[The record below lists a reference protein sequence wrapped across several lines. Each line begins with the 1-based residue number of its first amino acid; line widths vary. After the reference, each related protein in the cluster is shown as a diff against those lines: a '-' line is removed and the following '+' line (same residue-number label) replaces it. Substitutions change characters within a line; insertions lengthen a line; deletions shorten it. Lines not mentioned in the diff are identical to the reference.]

1 MRLRHGGRSR
11 RLKPAALG
19 RDTSRCAE
27 LLFPLAIPNAHGR
40 LEEVMVGRKGAH
52 LQHMLSLPRN
62 NLAPNFYFGMQQEP
76 PYQNLLALSGVKGSR
91 RFCGSI

>member
-52 LQHMLSLPRN
+52 LQHKMLSLPAKQ
-62 NLAPNFYFGMQQEP
+62 LCPKFLFGMQQEFLFKI
-76 PYQNLLALSGVKGSR
+76 YWHCRA
-91 RFCGSI
+91 

>member
-52 LQHMLSLPRN
+52 LH
-62 NLAPNFYFGMQQEP
+62 APNFYLACNKFP
-76 PYQNLLALSGVKGSR
+76 IQNLLALSGVKGSR

>member
-52 LQHMLSLPRN
+52 LQHMLKNFSETTLPHKFYLACNKNSLSKFIGTVGREG
-62 NLAPNFYFGMQQEP
+62 LA
-76 PYQNLLALSGVKGSR
+76 
-91 RFCGSI
+91 

>member
-62 NLAPNFYFGMQQEP
+62 NLAPNFYFGMQQEF
-76 PYQNLLALSGVKGSR
+76 LSKFIGTVGREGLA
-91 RFCGSI
+91 

>member
-52 LQHMLSLPRN
+52 LQHMLK
-62 NLAPNFYFGMQQEP
+62 NFSETTLHQILFGMQQEF
-76 PYQNLLALSGVKGSR
+76 LSKFIGTVGREGLA
-91 RFCGSI
+91 

>member
-52 LQHMLSLPRN
+52 LQHCSTAKQLCPKT
-62 NLAPNFYFGMQQEP
+62 FYFGMQQDP
-76 PYQNLLALSGVKGSR
+76 FFKM
-91 RFCGSI
+91 I

>member
-52 LQHMLSLPRN
+52 LQHMLKNFSETTLPQI
-62 NLAPNFYFGMQQEP
+62 LFGMQQEFLFKI
-76 PYQNLLALSGVKGSR
+76 YWHCRA
-91 RFCGSI
+91 

>member
-52 LQHMLSLPRN
+52 LQHMLSLLRN
-62 NLAPNFYFGMQQEP
+62 NFAPNFYFGMQQEFLFKIYWHCRP
-76 PYQNLLALSGVKGSR
+76 
-91 RFCGSI
+91 

>member
-52 LQHMLSLPRN
+52 LQHMLSLRAKQLCPKFLF
-62 NLAPNFYFGMQQEP
+62 LACNKKSLSKFIGTVGREG
-76 PYQNLLALSGVKGSR
+76 LA
-91 RFCGSI
+91 